1 MINASEK
8 YNVFRLKRR
17 PDLFCA
23 VPEVCVL
30 PRFLRETRW
39 EYRGSL
45 NPDTDISRGFEKKA
59 AEMSGRMNG
68 FYLYQQY

>member
-1 MINASEK
+1 MIHSSEK

-17 PDLFCA
+17 PDLLCA

-30 PRFLRETRW
+30 PRFLRDKRW

-45 NPDTDISRGFEKKA
+45 NAESGIPRGFEKKA